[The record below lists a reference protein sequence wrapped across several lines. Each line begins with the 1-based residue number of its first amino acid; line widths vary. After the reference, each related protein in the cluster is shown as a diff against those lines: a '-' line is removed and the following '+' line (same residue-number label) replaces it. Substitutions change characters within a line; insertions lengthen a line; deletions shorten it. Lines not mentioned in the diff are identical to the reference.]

1 MEPPVC
7 PDRTDNASPELER
20 LVALRTQELKIAMER
35 AQSLNDQAPCGYLSL
50 DADLR
55 FVNLN
60 RTLLDWLGYERE
72 DLIDQHRDLHRCWS
86 RSGRRSCACACRT

>member
-20 LVALRTQELKIAMER
+20 LVALRTQELKIALER
-35 AQSLNDQAPCGYLSL
+35 AQSLYDQAPCGYLSL
-50 DADLR
+50 DTDLR

-60 RTLLDWLGYERE
+60 RTLLD
-72 DLIDQHRDLHRCWS
+72 
-86 RSGRRSCACACRT
+86 